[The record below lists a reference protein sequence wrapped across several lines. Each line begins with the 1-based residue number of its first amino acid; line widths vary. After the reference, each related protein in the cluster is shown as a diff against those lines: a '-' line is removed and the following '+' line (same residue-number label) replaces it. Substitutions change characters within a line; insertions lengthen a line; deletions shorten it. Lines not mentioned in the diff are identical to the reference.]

1 MVSTQP
7 PALPSDTGKQYLLYL
22 QMSIILLYKPCL
34 KYPLDTGQLEI
45 LLQLRLSPKLGGFYK
60 RGEIVFAKQTQADM
74 PPFLTYFM
82 PRHTTLHTTLE
93 QFLHFQTPTHPNPY
107 LPNIALFFN
116 QPPCTITKKNI
127 ILALDKLC
135 QTGQSKSGTS
145 STGSGATLAT
155 SPSSS
160 SQVGKRYF
168 QSDAGSRIQNPFPKI
183 PYTCFLIW
191 DLEDV
196 DEC

>member
-7 PALPSDTGKQYLLYL
+7 PALPIDTGKQHLLYL
-22 QMSIILLYKPCL
+22 QISIILLYKPCL
-34 KYPLDTGQLEI
+34 KYPLDTGQVEI
-45 LLQLRLSPKLGGFYK
+45 LLQLCLSPKLGGFYK

-93 QFLHFQTPTHPNPY
+93 QFLHFQTPTHLY
-107 LPNIALFFN
+107 LFLLCFSTNT
-116 QPPCTITKKNI
+116 PCHHHQKNDI
-127 ILALDKLC
+127 ISALDKLC
-135 QTGQSKSGTS
+135 QTGPSKSGTS

>member
-22 QMSIILLYKPCL
+22 QISIILLYKPCL
-34 KYPLDTGQLEI
+34 KYPLDTGQVEI
-45 LLQLRLSPKLGGFYK
+45 LLQLCLSPKLGGFYK

-93 QFLHFQTPTHPNPY
+93 QFLHFQTPTHLY
-107 LPNIALFFN
+107 LILLCFSTN
-116 QPPCTITKKNI
+116 PPCHHHQKNHI